1 MLYSQF
7 GSTWIMGLI
16 GLTTI
21 SMLLLQCKTKRQK
34 VPPLKDKNKLIRKV
48 LEEEENRKKQ
58 RSKGR
63 VSHDSSAS
71 RTLLSTKDGS
81 EKGEGL
87 SNKTRP
93 SKKNSFKNGSSGS
106 QSTQSGSRSWKSSV
120 KGVDD
125 IHSGGRRARIV
136 SPQSSGK
143 SSAGNDSTDGP
154 IKKPSKMHSLK
165 KTTAASNKQKHE
177 DLKRKRKSLR
187 RRMGEG
193 KSTKT
198 DANQSKS
205 PYGEKGRKSRVEEA
219 AKRNSKKHKKSDSK
233 RLTNTSS
240 TSREKQAKKR

>member
-21 SMLLLQCKTKRQK
+21 ATLLAQCKTKRQK
-34 VPPLKDKNKLIRKV
+34 VPPLKDKNKLIRKA
-48 LEEEENRKKQ
+48 LEEEENRQKQ
-58 RSKGR
+58 RNKGR
-63 VSHDSSAS
+63 VSHGSSAT

-81 EKGEGL
+81 EKAKDL
-87 SNKTRP
+87 SDKTQHSR
-93 SKKNSFKNGSSGS
+93 KKSFKNGSSGS
-106 QSTQSGSRSWKSSV
+106 KSTESGSRSWKSSV

-125 IHSGGRRARIV
+125 IHSGGRRARII
-136 SPQSSGK
+136 SPQSSVK
-143 SSAGNDSTDGP
+143 SSAANDSTGGP
-154 IKKPSKMHSLK
+154 LKKSSKMHSQK
-165 KTTAASNKQKHE
+165 KTAVVSNKQKHE

-198 DANQSKS
+198 DADPSKS
-205 PYGEKGRKSRVEEA
+205 PYGERGRKSRVEEA

-233 RLTNTSS
+233 RRTNTSS
-240 TSREKQAKKR
+240 TSREK